1 MTQRASLS
9 IDGTLPVVS
18 FSASLLGRPYCT
30 TTFCGVPQSLPP
42 SPKRHSTAAGAGA
55 GAGANGVEEAGSGG
69 GGGGNSNGNSS
80 ASSSPSRRWSSKTK
94 SIEAGKCTACVS
106 GRVIFPQT
114 GALCSCGCY
123 IYTPRAPDSL
133 TIYAMH
139 CLVPDDLER
148 TAPFG
153 GFRTGAA
160 RLRRASE
167 QAPVSGNLPQNP
179 QYALDALDAQ
189 DGAIAAADSASVFRD
204 DANVAGVV
212 APPRCSRPAGPTTV
226 SSEAAAAVVSNQP
239 SSPPTH
245 PLPPLAAACS
255 QVRVHPEPDP
265 PSPAGVP
272 GGHQGGQ
279 AERVPH
285 LRCDAT
291 RTATSTLGWGGGE
304 PSLAFVSSFTP
315 PHALCAM
322 HSATHVT
329 MRVGDADWCLRSDGW
344 LLWVVAMGG
353 CCLGDADWCLQPD
366 AV

>member
-1 MTQRASLS
+1 MPTALPVLSARTMTPLLQWILSLS
-9 IDGTLPVVS
+9 LS
-18 FSASLLGRPYCT
+18 RSL
-30 TTFCGVPQSLPP
+30 
-42 SPKRHSTAAGAGA
+42 
-55 GAGANGVEEAGSGG
+55 
-69 GGGGNSNGNSS
+69 
-80 ASSSPSRRWSSKTK
+80 
-94 SIEAGKCTACVS
+94 
-106 GRVIFPQT
+106 
-114 GALCSCGCY
+114 AL
-123 IYTPRAPDSL
+123 T
-133 TIYAMH
+133 
-139 CLVPDDLER
+139 
-148 TAPFG
+148 
-153 GFRTGAA
+153 
-160 RLRRASE
+160 RL
-167 QAPVSGNLPQNP
+167 
-179 QYALDALDAQ
+179 
-189 DGAIAAADSASVFRD
+189 
-204 DANVAGVV
+204 
-212 APPRCSRPAGPTTV
+212 
-226 SSEAAAAVVSNQP
+226 

-366 AV
+366 AVPDAV